1 MKRLLLSAC
10 LVLIASCTQP
20 FWQDKP
26 ATVSAESGK
35 WGPALTVLEH
45 QCVHCHGDNRL
56 STMPPINDTH
66 ALSKLIGSHWI
77 VPGKPQASRF
87 FQVVTFPDEIPG
99 AMPPSGHAISK
110 KDVRI
115 LQDWIKA
122 GAKLPAQ
129 NVKLIPVGPLPRS
142 I

>member
-10 LVLIASCTQP
+10 LVLPASCTQP
-20 FWQDKP
+20 VWEDKP
-26 ATVSAESGK
+26 AAVGADSRK

-77 VPGKPQASRF
+77 VPGKPEASRF
-87 FQVVTFPDEIPG
+87 FQVVTFPDEIPR
-99 AMPPSGHAISK
+99 AMPPSGHAIAK
-110 KDVRI
+110 KDMQI
-115 LQDWIKA
+115 LRDWIKA
-122 GAKLPAQ
+122 GARLPAQ

>member
-10 LVLIASCTQP
+10 LVLNASCTQP
-20 FWQDKP
+20 VWQDKS
-26 ATVSAESGK
+26 ATISAESGS
-35 WGPALTVLEH
+35 WGPALSVLEH

>member
-1 MKRLLLSAC
+1 MKRLLSSVC
-10 LVLIASCTQP
+10 LVLISSCSP
-20 FWQDKP
+20 PVWSDK
-26 ATVSAESGK
+26 SAAVGAEPEN
-35 WGPALTVLEH
+35 WGTALTVLETN
-45 QCVHCHGDNRL
+45 CVHCHGDNRL

-66 ALSKLIGSHWI
+66 ALSKLIGAHWI
-77 VPGKPQASRF
+77 VPGKPEASRF

-110 KDVRI
+110 KDVQI
-115 LQDWIKA
+115 LRDWINH

-129 NVKLIPVGPLPRS
+129 NMKLVPQGPLPRS

>member
-1 MKRLLLSAC
+1 MKRLLLSSC
-10 LVLIASCTQP
+10 LILIASCTQP
-20 FWQDKP
+20 VWEEK
-26 ATVSAESGK
+26 SAAASTQSRN

-77 VPGKPQASRF
+77 VPGKPQSSRF

>member
-10 LVLIASCTQP
+10 LVLMASCTQP
-20 FWQDKP
+20 VWEDQSVT
-26 ATVSAESGK
+26 ASAGFEN

-77 VPGKPQASRF
+77 VPGKPHASRF
-87 FQVVTFPDEIPG
+87 FQVATFADEIPG
-99 AMPPSGHAISK
+99 AMPPSGHVISR
-110 KDVRI
+110 KDMKI
-115 LQDWIKA
+115 LHDWIKA
-122 GAKLPAQ
+122 GAQLPAQ
-129 NVKLIPVGPLPRS
+129 NVKLIPQGPLPRS

>member
-10 LVLIASCTQP
+10 LVLLASCTQP
-20 FWQDKP
+20 VWEDKP
-26 ATVSAESGK
+26 AAVGADSRK

-77 VPGKPQASRF
+77 VPGKPEASRF

-99 AMPPSGHAISK
+99 AMPPSGHAIAK
-110 KDVRI
+110 KDMQI
-115 LQDWIKA
+115 LRDWIKA

>member
-10 LVLIASCTQP
+10 LVLNASCTQP
-20 FWQDKP
+20 VWQDKS
-26 ATVSAESGK
+26 ATVSAESGS

-77 VPGKPQASRF
+77 VPGKPEASRF

-99 AMPPSGHAISK
+99 AMPPSGHAIAR
-110 KDVRI
+110 KDMQI
-115 LQDWIKA
+115 LRAWIKA

>member
-20 FWQDKP
+20 VWEEKS
-26 ATVSAESGK
+26 ATVSAEPGN

-77 VPGKPQASRF
+77 VPRKPEASRF

-99 AMPPSGHAISK
+99 AMPPTGHAISK

-129 NVKLIPVGPLPRS
+129 NLKLIPVGPLPRS

>member
-10 LVLIASCTQP
+10 ITLLASCSQSV
-20 FWQDKP
+20 WSGKS
-26 ATVSAESGK
+26 ATVSLQSGK
-35 WGPALTVLEH
+35 WGPVLTVLEH

-56 STMPPINDTH
+56 SSMPPINDTH

-77 VPGKPQASRF
+77 VPGKPEASRF

-99 AMPPSGHAISK
+99 AMPPSGHAISR
-110 KDVRI
+110 KDLHI
-115 LQDWIKA
+115 LRDWIKA
-122 GAKLPAQ
+122 GAQLPAQ
-129 NVKLIPVGPLPRS
+129 NVKLIPMGPLPRS

>member
-1 MKRLLLSAC
+1 MKRLLFSAC
-10 LVLIASCTQP
+10 LVLFSACSQPVWSDKSENASPETHL
-20 FWQDKP
+20 
-26 ATVSAESGK
+26 

-56 STMPPINDTH
+56 SSMPPINGTR

-77 VPGKPQASRF
+77 VPGKPEASRF

-99 AMPPSGHAISK
+99 AMPPSGHAISR
-110 KDVRI
+110 KDMQI
-115 LQDWIKA
+115 LRDWIKA
-122 GAKLPAQ
+122 GARLPAQ

>member
-1 MKRLLLSAC
+1 MKRLLLCAC
-10 LVLIASCTQP
+10 LVLVASCTQP
-20 FWQDKP
+20 AWSDK
-26 ATVSAESGK
+26 SASITPGSGT

-45 QCVHCHGDNRL
+45 QCVHCHGDSRL

-66 ALSKLIGSHWI
+66 AISKLIGSHWI
-77 VPGKPQASRF
+77 VPGKPEASRF

-110 KDVRI
+110 KDMQI
-115 LQDWIKA
+115 LRDWIKS
-122 GAKLPAQ
+122 GALLPAH